1 MVNLRNCETKDFA
14 ELWKIIH
21 LKIWTHFSIRQ
32 SKLFW
37 INLKYYNQTCSND
50 HLCKM
55 TTHLRQPMLNP
66 PRQFLMQSLLCKTTT
81 CLTWPATTFWVPNE
95 KKKKYPAKRNLS
107 SKEMWYK
114 QEQCRKNKRLWLY
127 LLCCYF
133 IMQSL
138 FNVYKSCQFKK
149 SVPSRFKPKKKIS
162 DFLELTCSNS
172 FCRRYFVRILSA
184 NVVSKILCKEYYSKL
199 KNYVSVCKMI

>member
-1 MVNLRNCETKDFA
+1 MVNLHNCETKDFA
-14 ELWKIIH
+14 ELWIIIH

-66 PRQFLMQSLLCKTTT
+66 PKQFRMQSLLCKTTT
-81 CLTWPATTFWVPNE
+81 CLTWPVTTFWVPNE
-95 KKKKYPAKRNLS
+95 KKKKKYPAKRNLS

-138 FNVYKSCQFKK
+138 SNVYKSCQFKK
-149 SVPSRFKPKKKIS
+149 S
-162 DFLELTCSNS
+162 
-172 FCRRYFVRILSA
+172 
-184 NVVSKILCKEYYSKL
+184 
-199 KNYVSVCKMI
+199 

>member
-1 MVNLRNCETKDFA
+1 MVNLHNCETKDFA

-66 PRQFLMQSLLCKTTT
+66 PKQFLMQSLLCKTTT
-81 CLTWPATTFWVPNE
+81 CLTWAATTFWVPNE
-95 KKKKYPAKRNLS
+95 KKRNIQQKEIYPAEKCDTNRNNAE
-107 SKEMWYK
+107 K
-114 QEQCRKNKRLWLY
+114 
-127 LLCCYF
+127 
-133 IMQSL
+133 I
-138 FNVYKSCQFKK
+138 NVSDYIY
-149 SVPSRFKPKKKIS
+149 SVAT
-162 DFLELTCSNS
+162 L
-172 FCRRYFVRILSA
+172 
-184 NVVSKILCKEYYSKL
+184 
-199 KNYVSVCKMI
+199 